1 MTLTLGAQMLPV
13 AARRVESERAEPP
26 AGDILPGGANVIG
39 ESIPGVLMLRSSALS
54 HHAVRSAARQ
64 AGLSLTLEF
73 IENRR
78 EFLDE
83 LRRGSTD
90 VIIAGSESLPDLSL
104 REVLDR
110 ARSAEP
116 SIPVL
121 VAGGHF
127 SERDAVRVVR
137 EGATEYLDCGDLERL
152 PSAINRAVRVREAA
166 ALQSHAQEEL
176 QHAALM
182 LRENQKLITVG
193 RLAASIAHEIN
204 NPLESITNLLF
215 LVGEDKDLPA
225 SARGYLQLAQREL
238 DRVAQISRQTLKF
251 SRETA
256 GPIRAHVD
264 ELLEE
269 VISLYSRRIAEK
281 NLRVERQY
289 NCPEEAI
296 VYPGEMRQVLSNLV
310 TNAIEA
316 SSMSGRL
323 RLRVRCSRSW
333 SDPGVRGIRI
343 AVGDNGSGIDPAVQ
357 RRLGE
362 PFFTTKGQRGTGL
375 GLWVT
380 RSIVQRWG
388 GEIQLRS
395 SIDSER
401 HGTVFSIFLPTNMR
415 PRIVDNAD
423 HGPTQEGS
431 GERGTSAAPK
441 GRTGSAGG
449 QFRFD
454 TGRRI
459 AGGN

>member
-1 MTLTLGAQMLPV
+1 MPLTLGAQTLPV
-13 AARRVESERAEPP
+13 AAHRP
-26 AGDILPGGANVIG
+26 AVDIFPSGAKVMG

-64 AGLSLTLEF
+64 AGLSFTLEF
-73 IENRR
+73 VENRR

-83 LRRGSTD
+83 LRRGCTD
-90 VIIAGSESLPDLSL
+90 VVIAGPESLPDLPL

-110 ARSAEP
+110 ARSIQPA
-116 SIPVL
+116 IPVL
-121 VAGGHF
+121 VTGGHF
-127 SERDAVRVVR
+127 TDRDVLRIVR
-137 EGATEYLDCGDLERL
+137 EGATEYLNSGDLERL
-152 PSAINRAVRVREAA
+152 PSAITRAVRAREAA
-166 ALQSHAQEEL
+166 ALQRHACREL
-176 QHAALM
+176 EHAALM

-215 LVGEDKDLPA
+215 LVGEEKDLPA

-256 GPIRAHVD
+256 GPTRARID

-269 VISLYSRRIAEK
+269 VLSLYSRRIAEK
-281 NLRVERQY
+281 SLRVERQY
-289 NCPEEAI
+289 NCPEEAV
-296 VYPGEMRQVLSNLV
+296 VYPGEIRQVLSNLV

-316 SSMSGRL
+316 SSMNGRL
-323 RLRVRCSRSW
+323 RLRLRYSRSW

-343 AVGDNGSGIDPAVQ
+343 AIGDNGSGIDPAVQ

-395 SIDSER
+395 SVDPAR
-401 HGTVFSIFLPTNMR
+401 HGTVFSIFLPTNMG
-415 PRIVDNAD
+415 PRIVDNAE
-423 HGPTQEGS
+423 HASTLGGS
-431 GERGTSAAPK
+431 GGRGTGTAPK
-441 GRTGSAGG
+441 ERTGFGGG
-449 QFRFD
+449 QFRVD
-454 TGRRI
+454 RRI